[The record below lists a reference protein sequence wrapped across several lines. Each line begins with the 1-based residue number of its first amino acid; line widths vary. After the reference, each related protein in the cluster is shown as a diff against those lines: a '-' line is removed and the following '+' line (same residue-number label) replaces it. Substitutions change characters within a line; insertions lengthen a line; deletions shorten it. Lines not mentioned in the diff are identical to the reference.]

1 MPYDITTSRM
11 SVGHREAWLSIKRGF
26 SCKCPACGKGAMFG
40 NYLKV
45 NPVCEACG
53 EELFHEQA
61 HDFPPYITISI
72 VAHVILLGVVLAEQ
86 HADWPMWVHMTIWP
100 VLTVIMAMALMQ
112 PVKGAVVGYQ
122 WARHMHGFGGDDEVI
137 LGRTEASTKAKDHTS

>member
-11 SVGHREAWLSIKRGF
+11 SVGQREAWPSIKRGF
-26 SCKCPACGKGAMFG
+26 SCKCPACGTGAMFG
-40 NYLKV
+40 KYLKI

-86 HADWPMWVHMTIWP
+86 HAEWPMWVHMATWPPLTIILC
-100 VLTVIMAMALMQ
+100 LTLMQ

-122 WARHMHGFGGDDEVI
+122 WARRMHGFGGDDEAI
-137 LGRTEASTKAKDHTS
+137 LGRAEQTAKAKDRTS